1 MSCPP
6 PRFHINLRSGSDIAF
21 HLNPRFDENVV
32 VRNTQI
38 NSSWGCEE
46 RSLPQKMPFA
56 RGRSFS
62 VRGRGLDLRGAQGAK
77 RAGRVGAPQTIKE
90 LTPLGWGLVSEEK
103 VPPDCCV
110 LVLMLSHG
118 RWVVAPAVRT

>member
-1 MSCPP
+1 MSCPPP

-38 NSSWGCEE
+38 NSSWGSEE
-46 RSLPQKMPFA
+46 RSLSRQMPFA

-62 VRGRGLDLRGAQGAK
+62 VRGCGLDLRGANRAGGGGRWGGCQGA
-77 RAGRVGAPQTIKE
+77 P
-90 LTPLGWGLVSEEK
+90 
-103 VPPDCCV
+103 
-110 LVLMLSHG
+110 
-118 RWVVAPAVRT
+118 